1 MEIVTLT
8 LSPAYDV
15 HVYCNT
21 FLAGRENHVK
31 LVSKSSG
38 GKGLNISRA
47 LSEYGIKSHAV
58 MLLGNENCADFE
70 KSVSTENITPCLLK
84 INGRIRENITVH
96 TADGEET
103 RISFDGFSANSAVLS
118 EIEKML
124 SLQKGDVLTVTG
136 SIPEGVDIPELK
148 LYLSKLKK
156 TGVRIVLDSRSLSLS
171 DIEEIKPWLIK
182 PNAEE
187 VSQYLGRDILDVA
200 NAVSAVRELSRLGAK
215 NVIVSLGGLGA
226 VLAADGKIFVGKTPK
241 IDVISTIG
249 AGDSMIA
256 GFIAAAKEEND
267 AIERFRYAIAFGSA
281 ACLSA
286 GTMPPEKNKILS
298 LLNEI
303 QIHEEN

>member
-1 MEIVTLT
+1 MEIITLT

-96 TADGEET
+96 TAVGEET
-103 RISFDGFSANSAVLS
+103 RISFEGFSANSAILP

-136 SIPEGVDIPELK
+136 SIPTGVDIGGLK
-148 LYLSKLKK
+148 RYLSKLKK
-156 TGVRIVLDSRSLSLS
+156 TGARIVVDSRSLSLS
-171 DIEEIKPWLIK
+171 DIEDIKPWLIK

-187 VSQYLGRDILDVA
+187 VSKYLNREVTDVT
-200 NAVSAVRELSRLGAK
+200 SAISAARELSCLGAE
-215 NVIVSLGGLGA
+215 NVIVSLGRLGA
-226 VLAADGKIFVGKTPK
+226 VLSVDGKIFVGKAPK

-256 GFIAAAKEEND
+256 GFIAAEKEEKD
-267 AIERFRYAIAFGSA
+267 VIERLRYAVAFGTA
-281 ACLSA
+281 ACLSE
-286 GTMPPEKNKILS
+286 GSMPPERNKILS

>member
-8 LSPAYDV
+8 LSPAYDA
-15 HVYCNT
+15 HVYCDE

-31 LVSKSSG
+31 LISKNSG

-47 LSEYGIKSHAV
+47 LSEYGIKSLAV
-58 MLLGNENCADFE
+58 MLLGNENRSEFE
-70 KSVSTENITPCLLK
+70 ASLSTDNVTPLILK
-84 INGRIRENITVH
+84 TEGRIRENITVH
-96 TADGEET
+96 TAVGEET
-103 RISFDGFSANSAVLS
+103 RISFEGFSANSAVLP

-136 SIPEGVDIPELK
+136 SIPTGLDIGGLK
-148 LYLSKLKK
+148 RYLSKLKK
-156 TGVRIVLDSRSLSLS
+156 TGARIVVDSRSLSLS
-171 DIEEIKPWLIK
+171 DIEDIKPWLIK

-187 VSQYLGRDILDVA
+187 VSKYLDREVTDVT
-200 NAVSAVRELSRLGAK
+200 SAISAARELSRLGAE

-226 VLAADGKIFVGKTPK
+226 VLSVDGKIFVGKAPK

-256 GFIAAAKEEND
+256 GFIAAEKEEKD
-267 AIERFRYAIAFGSA
+267 AIERLRYAVAFGTA
-281 ACLSA
+281 ACLSE
-286 GTMPPEKNKILS
+286 GSMPPERNKILS